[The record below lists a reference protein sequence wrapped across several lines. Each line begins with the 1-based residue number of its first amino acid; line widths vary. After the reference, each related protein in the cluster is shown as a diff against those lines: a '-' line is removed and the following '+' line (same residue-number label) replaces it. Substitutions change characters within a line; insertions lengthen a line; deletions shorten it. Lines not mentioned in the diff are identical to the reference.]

1 MAGMVLIKTKAEEEL
16 MFQLLKEFATKV
28 IIDRRANPS
37 ETFKNYCNQGI
48 YGILGVDTEQPT
60 GHKLFEI
67 ALPQSFVGYI
77 EYEIDKLR
85 GFLTS
90 VKQQSGSIQK

>member
-28 IIDRRANPS
+28 IISRRANPS
-37 ETFKNYCNQGI
+37 ETFKSYCNQGV
-48 YGILGVDTEQPT
+48 YGILGVETEQPS
-60 GHKLFEI
+60 GHKLFEL
-67 ALPQSFVGYI
+67 ALPEAFVGYI

-85 GFLTS
+85 GFVS
-90 VKQQSGSIQK
+90 SAKM